1 MKLLHIIATVNP
13 AYGGPVEGIV
23 RQNAA
28 SRADGRPSRREVLTL
43 DRPDAPWVADFPMP
57 VHALGRRP
65 RPIRTLWGK
74 AMARWGY
81 SPHVIPWL
89 RANAGRYDAIIV
101 NGVWNYAPFAASR
114 VLPGGPV
121 PYFVFTHGMVDPWF
135 RRAYPLKHLAKQAFW
150 LVGEGRLL
158 KGATS
163 VLFTCEEE
171 RRKARGQFWGHS
183 GYTETVV
190 GYGASA
196 PPPRTPE
203 LDRAFRAA
211 VPALGDRPYLLFLS
225 RIHAKKGCD
234 LLIEAFALARAAGS
248 ARRLVLCGSGPL
260 EGQLRAQAAALGIAD
275 HVEFRGFVQADEVAR
290 VLGQTLALI
299 LPSTEEQYGQV
310 VAEAMAMGV
319 PALVSDRCGARD
331 ELVRSLVNGFVF
343 EPDNAAGLARMMGLL
358 DRDEPLW
365 RDMAARC
372 AGTAAQVDL
381 PPFVESVR
389 RLLARTGKG
398 PAESASRPSN
408 TVIRELACAKQSG
421 STR

>member
-1 MKLLHIIATVNP
+1 M
-13 AYGGPVEGIV
+13 
-23 RQNAA
+23 
-28 SRADGRPSRREVLTL
+28 TL
-43 DRPDAPWVADFPMP
+43 DRPDAPWVADFPIP

-89 RANAGRYDAIIV
+89 RANAGRYDAIII

-171 RRKARGQFWGHS
+171 RRKARGQFWGHG

-196 PPPRTPE
+196 PPARTDE
-203 LDRAFRAA
+203 LDRAFRNA

-234 LLIEAFALARAAGS
+234 LLIEAFARVAAEQPHIDLVMAGPDQTGWRSDLEALAGQRGVSSRIHWTGPIYGAAKWG
-248 ARRLVLCGSGPL
+248 ALYGADAFVLTSHS
-260 EGQLRAQAAALGIAD
+260 ENFGIA
-275 HVEFRGFVQADEVAR
+275 
-290 VLGQTLALI
+290 
-299 LPSTEEQYGQV
+299 
-310 VAEAMAMGV
+310 VAEALGCGTPV
-319 PALVSDRCGARD
+319 VISDKVDIWREIEAAGAGIIETD
-331 ELVRSLVNGFVF
+331 TAEGAERSLRRWFSTTEDERATMSRAAVEVF
-343 EPDNAAGLARMMGLL
+343 RNTFDVAQTGPGLVDKISKLIGDRAAPEGR
-358 DRDEPLW
+358 
-365 RDMAARC
+365 
-372 AGTAAQVDL
+372 
-381 PPFVESVR
+381 
-389 RLLARTGKG
+389 
-398 PAESASRPSN
+398 
-408 TVIRELACAKQSG
+408 
-421 STR
+421 